1 MTLFL
6 VCDSSGSMSE
16 GGKPF
21 IMRTAVTTIAQW
33 IHLAGGGV
41 QVRLCAWGSEAVF
54 SDWTITDDY
63 PEHMLVCGGTS
74 SATALTRL
82 LGDSPDGNVLLLTDG
97 FWSST
102 DTRHLNRWRAGLPHH
117 SVRFIK
123 TGADANPQL
132 KGPDV
137 FLAED
142 LFAALDGWLEAPSA

>member
-6 VCDSSGSMSE
+6 VCDTSGSMSE

-21 IMRTAVTTIAQW
+21 ITRTAVTTIAQW

-74 SATALTRL
+74 NATACWVIHPTEKYC
-82 LGDSPDGNVLLLTDG
+82 S
-97 FWSST
+97 
-102 DTRHLNRWRAGLPHH
+102 
-117 SVRFIK
+117 
-123 TGADANPQL
+123 
-132 KGPDV
+132 
-137 FLAED
+137 
-142 LFAALDGWLEAPSA
+142 